1 MIMIVFVNAALMVFL
16 SFYSF
21 LLTIVS
27 TIYILV
33 VNSNRQCKKIYP
45 FEITGQFLLSSV
57 YALAF
62 TNQNTV

>member
-1 MIMIVFVNAALMVFL
+1 MMIVFVNVDLLVFL

-27 TIYILV
+27 SLYILV
-33 VNSNRQCKKIYP
+33 VISNRQCKKIYP